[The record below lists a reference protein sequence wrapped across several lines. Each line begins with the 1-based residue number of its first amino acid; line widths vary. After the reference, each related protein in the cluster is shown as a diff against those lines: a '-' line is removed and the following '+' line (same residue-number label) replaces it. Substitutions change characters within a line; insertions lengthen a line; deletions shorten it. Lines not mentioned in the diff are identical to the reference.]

1 MWRILPRPHA
11 DGTIGHIR
19 THSTAGRSRVLVSA
33 AVLAALIAFVGF
45 WPTYFGPLV
54 SGNVDVSSLLHI
66 HAAVQT
72 AWLALFVMQI
82 VLASTGHL
90 ALHMQTGRWI
100 MAFSVVVCCF
110 SLVVIF
116 ERFAGKIAAGEVAN
130 AQRQLF
136 GHLREVVWFAAFVL
150 AGWLWRG
157 RPETH
162 KRLMLIATVLL
173 IHPAVGRRM
182 TFLPQPV
189 PLLLF
194 MIVWGLPIYLM
205 MIYDY
210 AKQRIVHPVYV
221 IGVLAMLAERLV
233 LPLRTTGT
241 WMTISGWLA
250 QLYQSRGAG

>member
-1 MWRILPRPHA
+1 MSSVSM
-11 DGTIGHIR
+11 DEQR
-19 THSTAGRSRVLVSA
+19 THSIPGRSRMLVTA
-33 AVLAALIAFVGF
+33 AVLTAVIAFVGF

-54 SGNVDVSSLLHI
+54 SGNVDASSLLHF

-72 AWLALFVMQI
+72 AWLGLFVAQI
-82 VLASTGHL
+82 FLASTGHL
-90 ALHMQTGRWI
+90 ALHMKAGRWI
-100 MAFSVVVCCF
+100 VGFSVVVCCF
-110 SLVVIF
+110 SLAVIF
-116 ERFAGKIAAGEVAN
+116 DGFARHIAAGEVAT
-130 AQRQLF
+130 AQRGLF

-150 AGWLWRG
+150 AGWVFRR

-173 IHPAVGRRM
+173 MHPAVGRRM

-194 MIVWGLPIYLM
+194 MLVWGLPIYLM

-210 AKQRIVHPVYV
+210 AKQRIVHPAYV

-233 LPLRTTGT
+233 LPLRTSET
-241 WMTISGWLA
+241 WMTISGWLV
-250 QLYQSRGAG
+250 QLYQSSGNSQ